1 MLLGHF
7 SKDRLVVDDE
17 VEICP
22 GGSIYYGSIPLR
34 HLGLSVAVV
43 TRLHPD
49 DFSFLDE
56 LRAEGVQVFGRPA
69 PATSS
74 VANIYRSADM
84 ERRICKL
91 QSFAGPFQKAD
102 FPDLT
107 AQVYLVVPI
116 IAGEVRIT
124 VIFTTSSCTS
134 MSRISPNET
143 TSSPISK
150 SITSRSAA
158 RILSASLCML
168 SPQI

>member
-1 MLLGHF
+1 MKSKTAVDVMLLGHF
-7 SKDRLVVDDE
+7 SKDRLVIDDE

-34 HLGLSVAVV
+34 HLGL
-43 TRLHPD
+43 
-49 DFSFLDE
+49 
-56 LRAEGVQVFGRPA
+56 
-69 PATSS
+69 S

-102 FPDLT
+102 LPDLT